1 MILTIILWT
10 IVSFLSG
17 ALPFSLWIG
26 RYGLH
31 LDIRDYGDKN
41 PGATN
46 VLRAGGKGWF
56 ALALALDIAKAA
68 APVGLAYYIFG
79 WQDWAIVPISLAPP
93 LGHAFSPFL
102 GWRGGKSIAAAF
114 GVWIG
119 LTLWTI
125 PVLSVAA
132 LVLFSLL
139 LTPSGWAVMATM
151 LLILAALL
159 GWLHDPVLTAVWLL
173 QLLLL
178 IYNHRQDLRQRPRL
192 RRRAGRVERAP

>member
-17 ALPFSLWIG
+17 ALPLSLWIG

-125 PVLSVAA
+125 PLLSVAA

-159 GWLHDPVLTAVWLL
+159 GWLHDPVLTAVWLP

>member
-17 ALPFSLWIG
+17 ALPLSLWIG

-159 GWLHDPVLTAVWLL
+159 GWLHDPVLTAVWLP